1 MKKNNWDAESM
12 QDSLITDMKQEVEN
26 GGTVELSA
34 GTPAGEPTGAVAQPA
49 ESEAMRPALVEPTKG
64 VQTDVPMSH
73 YQRLYVQKMTRDQH
87 NRAKNINVKTTIGKL
102 ALEAILLW
110 LDVQEGKA
118 VVQYQR
124 EGQGGAAMA
133 QQQTEQEGGR
143 PTVTMETDPEAGK

>member
-34 GTPAGEPTGAVAQPA
+34 GTPAGELTGAVAQPA

>member
-26 GGTVELSA
+26 GGTVELPA
-34 GTPAGEPTGAVAQPA
+34 GTPAGEPTGTMAQPA
-49 ESEAMRPALVEPTKG
+49 EIEAVKPALAEPTKG

-124 EGQGGAAMA
+124 EDAEKV
-133 QQQTEQEGGR
+133 TETITLDTNEH
-143 PTVTMETDPEAGK
+143 DAK